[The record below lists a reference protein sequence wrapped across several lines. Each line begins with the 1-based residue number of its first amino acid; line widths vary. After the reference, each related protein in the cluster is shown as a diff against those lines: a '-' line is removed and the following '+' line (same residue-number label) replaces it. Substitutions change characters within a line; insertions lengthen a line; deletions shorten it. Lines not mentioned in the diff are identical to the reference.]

1 MKKFLTGILLAG
13 IFISG
18 CGGENKPAEKISET
32 PKVAAENTLAI
43 EKNFNES
50 SENLSISQLE
60 NDVIAYVQ
68 NNPDERYHLI
78 NYALNLRMI
87 ELQNKNPQA
96 VGDGTAFIL
105 NSLPG
110 VGGIIGGIVNDS
122 MTNDFLDDYKKVLTA
137 AATDYTCAQNA
148 VEKNKD
154 FLQARGKGY
163 EVLTKL
169 NSPENLKPETYNAE
183 MKIAEIMYRSFAAMV
198 EENKV
203 RTGLKIP
210 DALDLLDFAK
220 YHAFDKPENLD
231 NIKTSAQALENI
243 YAALWIDMK
252 HYSDKNAFDEYFN
265 SLIPRWLFPFEF
277 EQSFTAQSADDFLIS
292 EQTYSRD
299 FNEKIYA
306 IFNAEWTS
314 LLTGET
320 KLFYI
325 NPAHEHRT
333 DKQKINTIYQLA
345 KNAPFAVF
353 DRYFIT
359 PAVRLKDG
367 TRQNV
372 LLMYVDY
379 RMLGGGGFKIKNVGA
394 AGDVLVRNYDAA
406 ENFNHFDNAKF
417 TEKFYEQITPNYLF
431 RDKLRMNFQV
441 TKDNV
446 RTNLYFDN
454 FSAEDKKNI
463 YTAINGDWQSLASG
477 EIQTFNINSA
487 DDTPR
492 LNSVFAIGKTAPFLA
507 FNIANN
513 PHQFFITPAK
523 NSDGKNILVMYVDY
537 KFVDFNGQEDGY
549 GYAENL
555 RVDNINAAEDVLIKI
570 SR

>member
-1 MKKFLTGILLAG
+1 MKKLLAGILLTG

-18 CGGENKPAEKISET
+18 CGGENKTAEKISET
-32 PKVAAENTLAI
+32 PKIAAENTLAI
-43 EKNFNES
+43 EKNFDES
-50 SENLSISQLE
+50 LENLSISQLE
-60 NDVIAYVQ
+60 NDIIAYVQ

-87 ELQNKNPQA
+87 ELQSKNPQA
-96 VGDGTAFIL
+96 VGDGAAFIL

-110 VGGIIGGIVNDS
+110 VGGILGGIVNDS
-122 MTNDFLDDYKKVLTA
+122 MTNNFLDDYKKVLTA
-137 AATDYTCAQNA
+137 AATDYTCAKSA
-148 VEKNKD
+148 VEKNKE

-169 NSPENLKPETYNAE
+169 NSADNLKPETYNAE

-210 DALDLLDFAK
+210 DALDLIDFAK
-220 YHAFDKPENLD
+220 YHVFDKPENLD

-243 YAALWIDMK
+243 YAALWLDMK
-252 HYSDKNAFDEYFN
+252 HYGDKKSFDDYFN

-292 EQTYSRD
+292 EQTYSSD

-367 TRQNV
+367 KNI

-379 RMLGGGGFKIKNVGA
+379 QMLGGGGFNIENVGA
-394 AGDVLVRNYDAA
+394 AADVLVRNYDTA
-406 ENFNHFDNAKF
+406 EKFNGFDNAKF
-417 TEKFYEQITPNYLF
+417 TEKYYEQITPNYLF

-454 FSAEDKKNI
+454 LSDKDKKNI
-463 YTAINGDWQSLASG
+463 CGAINGDWKSLDNE
-477 EIQTFNINSA
+477 EIQNFNVNAVNSI
-487 DDTPR
+487 
-492 LNSVFAIGKTAPFLA
+492 FAIGKTAPFLA
-507 FNIANN
+507 FNVANN

-523 NSDGKNILVMYVDY
+523 NSDGKNILIMYVDY
-537 KFVDFNGQEDGY
+537 KFVDFNGQSEGY

-555 RVDNINAAEDVLIKI
+555 RVDNIQAAEDVLIKV
-570 SR
+570 SH